1 MLELIQTQLVIATQP
16 KIDKL
21 ANKPDVVCLIETWL
35 SDDVLVVIHNYSVLG
50 LDRTDMVVVCIFVFC
65 IVATV
70 LFCPAELEVIIV
82 SLCKSGFKLCLGVFY
97 RPPFS
102 PSFFYFDNFV

>member
-1 MLELIQTQLVIATQP
+1 M
-16 KIDKL
+16 
-21 ANKPDVVCLIETWL
+21 
-35 SDDVLVVIHNYSVLG
+35 VVIHNYSVLG

-102 PSFFYFDNFV
+102 HPSSILLILCETLLSIDQTYFSNFVLAIR